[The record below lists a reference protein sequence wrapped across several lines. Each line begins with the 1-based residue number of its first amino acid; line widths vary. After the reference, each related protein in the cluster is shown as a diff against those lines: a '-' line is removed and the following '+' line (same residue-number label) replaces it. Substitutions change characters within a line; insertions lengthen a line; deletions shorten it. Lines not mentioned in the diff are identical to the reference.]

1 MHLETLRDMRRYLYH
16 KEYSLTDPGP
26 FASSMQTR
34 KTDQQVVRSGHHRLI
49 VLTEGLVAEHEPIVS
64 SHVVDEVP
72 SSVQMRKHL
81 EQFPTWQR
89 HPRT

>member
-1 MHLETLRDMRRYLYH
+1 MHMETLRDIKGYLYN

-34 KTDQQVVRSGHHRLI
+34 KTDQLVVRLGPHCLI
-49 VLTEGLVAEHEPIVS
+49 DLTEGLVAGHESVAS

-72 SSVQMRKHL
+72 STVQTRRHL
-81 EQFPTWQR
+81 EQFQVWQM